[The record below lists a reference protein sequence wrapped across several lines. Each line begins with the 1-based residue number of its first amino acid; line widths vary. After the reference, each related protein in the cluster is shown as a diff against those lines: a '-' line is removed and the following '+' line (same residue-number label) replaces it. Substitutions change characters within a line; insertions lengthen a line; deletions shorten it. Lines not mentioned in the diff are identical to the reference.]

1 MAEIRIPVTV
11 DLGNSEGKLK
21 SIQNG
26 ITGTGESFVKLRTAI
41 KQAKEGLDQALEK
54 FGPFSREA
62 AAAGK
67 ALGQLNDRAQK
78 IQQFSAAFDADAKFK
93 AFSGAVQGGVGAM
106 QGIIGAQALFGIES
120 ANTLE
125 VLKQVQGAMALS
137 QGINSVLDA
146 KDSFIALGAQIKA
159 AFTSTAGVKKGF
171 DTVASGANVAAET
184 TSIFNEHLLA
194 NSAYSLEINKHLGA
208 STKAM
213 QLFGASGALNASIGK
228 SFALSNQG
236 LAASQVGVTGST
248 TAATASMSAFKM
260 ALIATGIGV
269 FVIGLGLLVA
279 NWKQIKE
286 SVSGVT
292 AEQARYNSL
301 QDEAIKKTS
310 ATAAEL
316 QSLVRIANDDTQS
329 KAVQNE
335 AIKKYNDLIGDSGLK
350 LSQTNKNTKE
360 LTDSTNTYIQSL
372 IAAEIAESYKKEIAS
387 TTIKAANAQKE
398 LDRQQK
404 NLTETQ
410 KNYNNSTADGRE
422 ILGLAQAGV
431 IQAQGYLT
439 QYTDELT
446 ASKNAYDSANA
457 KALTFTNTVAK
468 IPGYLQQQI
477 DKLADLKK
485 KQSEA
490 PTESA
495 ARGFDKEI
503 AKTQAIIDSFN
514 KKATLN
520 PKIDETAQQSIDKY
534 KESLRDISALQF
546 EGGIINRFTRISD
559 QIKLSEDQLKSLVTK
574 FNLTSS
580 DPLVKGLIKDIEKLK
595 ALIAPIPSLL
605 DKIRQTEP
613 ITQLFDVKLKGKVE
627 VPDISGAFKD
637 VKEKTQ
643 AQIDDLNASLSSTL
657 SSGLTSGI
665 SAVASAIGSAIATG
679 ANIWDAAGKALI
691 GGLGDLMQQ
700 LGQDL
705 IKANTLIELAKLSF
719 GTGPA
724 GILVGVAL
732 VALGAFLKSQF
743 TEKAAAGFADGGY
756 VSGPGSSRSD
766 SIPAMLSNGEYVI
779 NAASVSKYGL
789 GFLNRINNGLGFAD
803 GGLVSRLMVNSSNI
817 SGGEIFGREVP
828 YIASTQISGQD
839 LKLILTRA
847 DKRFSNVT

>member
-26 ITGTGESFVKLRTAI
+26 ITGTGESFVKLKTAI
-41 KQAKEGLDQALEK
+41 AAAKVGLDQALER
-54 FGPFSREA
+54 FGPFSAQA
-62 AAAGK
+62 AKAGK
-67 ALGQLNDRAQK
+67 ALGELNDRADK
-78 IQQFSAAFDADAKFK
+78 INKFSAAFDADAKFR
-93 AFSGAVQGGVGAM
+93 AFSGAIQGGVGAF
-106 QGIIGAQALFGIES
+106 QGLAGAQALFGNES
-120 ANTLE
+120 KATLE
-125 VLKQVQGAMALS
+125 QIKKLQALLAFS
-137 QGINSVLDA
+137 QGINSVLEA

-159 AFTSTAGVKKGF
+159 SSAFTSVYNGATRLATILQTAFGISVDATSTSFK
-171 DTVASGANVAAET
+171 VLRAAII
-184 TSIFNEHLLA
+184 S
-194 NSAYSLEINKHLGA
+194 
-208 STKAM
+208 
-213 QLFGASGALNASIGK
+213 
-228 SFALSNQG
+228 
-236 LAASQVGVTGST
+236 
-248 TAATASMSAFKM
+248 
-260 ALIATGIGV
+260 TGIGV
-269 FVIGLGLLVA
+269 LVVGLGLLISKMTELGDTEDNAAEKTKQLKDELDKLGEAFKNSQPEVNRQIQYIKNEEKIKDLQAAGGKNIKAINALRRQNLDITISSAKVELETKKGLLSLEDELTLKAKIYRAEQEKNRISIEEFAKGNEAA
-279 NWKQIKE
+279 NKIKE
-286 SVSGVT
+286 
-292 AEQARYNSL
+292 
-301 QDEAIKKTS
+301 
-310 ATAAEL
+310 AEL
-316 QSLVRIANDDTQS
+316 Q
-329 KAVQNE
+329 
-335 AIKKYNDLIGDSGLK
+335 K
-350 LSQTNKNTKE
+350 LE
-360 LTDSTNTYIQSL
+360 
-372 IAAEIAESYKKEIAS
+372 
-387 TTIKAANAQKE
+387 
-398 LDRQQK
+398 
-404 NLTETQ
+404 
-410 KNYNNSTADGRE
+410 
-422 ILGLAQAGV
+422 
-431 IQAQGYLT
+431 
-439 QYTDELT
+439 
-446 ASKNAYDSANA
+446 
-457 KALTFTNTVAK
+457 
-468 IPGYLQQQI
+468 
-477 DKLADLKK
+477 DLKK
-485 KQSEA
+485 
-490 PTESA
+490 
-495 ARGFDKEI
+495 
-503 AKTQAIIDSFN
+503 
-514 KKATLN
+514 
-520 PKIDETAQQSIDKY
+520 SIEDY
-534 KESLRDISALQF
+534 KEGLRDISALQF
-546 EGGIINRFTRISD
+546 DAGLINRFTRISD

-627 VPDISGAFKD
+627 VPDISGAFKN

-743 TEKAAAGFADGGY
+743 TEKAASGFADGGY

-779 NAASVSKYGL
+779 NAASVNKYGI